1 LPDINFMDLDSL
13 PACMDSL
20 APLTLRRQNDNRLA
34 PICLRQYVSCMTEKL
49 TIAIAQ
55 INQRVGD
62 LSGNAAAMLEWRAK
76 AAQADLIV
84 FPEQQL
90 IGYPA
95 EDLVLK
101 PEFAKRAAIE
111 LDVLAKATADG
122 GPAMLVG
129 SIFADGG
136 ALYNG
141 VAMLDGGVIV
151 AVRYKHELPNY
162 GTFDEKRIFAH
173 GPLPT
178 PVEFRGVKLGL
189 PICEDGWLPA
199 VCGHL
204 KGMGAEL
211 FISVNGSPYEI
222 DKDDRRE
229 FVVFASRVKQTGLP
243 LIVLNRVGGQDELVF
258 DGCSFVL
265 NADGSTAHRL
275 PDWEEAL
282 VITNWHRS
290 ETGWICES
298 GALAKWEEHPADI
311 YSAMVLSL
319 RDYVE
324 RNRFPGVVLG
334 LSGGIDS
341 AICAAIAADAL
352 GPERV
357 WCVMLPS
364 RYTSQESLDDAAE
377 CAALIGCKLDT
388 IPINP
393 AVMAF
398 DEMLSGSF
406 ADVEVDI
413 TEENVQSRIRGVT
426 LMALSNKFGHMLLT
440 TGNKSEM
447 SVGYATIYGDMAGGY
462 NPLKDAY
469 KMTVFAISEWRNDH
483 RPRIG
488 LGSEGPVIPLNIIKK
503 PPSAE
508 LRPDQKDSDS
518 LPPYPVLDNILLGLV
533 EQEASVDDLVAR
545 GHDRD
550 IVVRIERLLYIA
562 EYKRR
567 QAPPGTKLGT
577 RNFGRDRRYPI
588 TNAFRSG

>member
-1 LPDINFMDLDSL
+1 
-13 PACMDSL
+13 
-20 APLTLRRQNDNRLA
+20 
-34 PICLRQYVSCMTEKL
+34 MTDRL
-49 TIAIAQ
+49 TIAMAQ

-62 LSGNAAAMLEWRAK
+62 LRGNADAMLEWRAK
-76 AAQADLIV
+76 AGNVDLV
-84 FPEQQL
+84 LFPEQQL

-101 PEFAKRAAIE
+101 PAFQLAAAIE
-111 LDVLAKATADG
+111 LERMAAATSDG
-122 GPAMLVG
+122 GPAILVG
-129 SIFADGG
+129 SILKEGD
-136 ALYNG
+136 ALYNI
-141 VAMLDGGVIV
+141 VALLDGGKIS
-151 AVRYKHELPNY
+151 AIRRKHELPNY
-162 GTFDEKRIFAH
+162 GTFDEKRIFTP
-173 GPLPT
+173 GLLPE

-189 PICEDGWLPA
+189 PICEDGWLPS
-199 VCGHL
+199 VSKHL
-204 KGMGAEL
+204 AAQGAEL
-211 FISVNGSPYEI
+211 LISVNGSPYEI
-222 DKDDRRE
+222 DKDDRRLE
-229 FVVFASRVKQTGLP
+229 QVFAARVADTGLP
-243 LIVLNRVGGQDELVF
+243 LIFLNRIGGQDELVF

-265 NADGSTAHRL
+265 NADGSPAHRL
-275 PDWEEAL
+275 PDWEEHL
-282 VITNWHRS
+282 RITDWS
-290 ETGWICES
+290 KGDGGWTCQA
-298 GALAKWEEHPADI
+298 GDLAQWEDHPADI
-311 YSAMVLSL
+311 YSAMVLAL
-319 RDYVE
+319 RDYVD

-352 GPERV
+352 GPDRV

-364 RYTSQESLDDAAE
+364 RYTGQLSLDLAAE
-377 CAALIGCKLDT
+377 CATMIGCKLDT
-388 IPINP
+388 IEINP

-398 DEMLSGSF
+398 DEMLSGNF

-469 KMTVFAISEWRNDH
+469 KMTVFAISNWRNKH
-483 RPRIG
+483 KPRIG
-488 LGSEGPVIPLNIIKK
+488 LGPDGPVMPDAIITR

-518 LPPYPVLDNILLGLV
+518 LPEYPVLDDILLGLV
-533 EQEASVDDLVAR
+533 EQELSVDEVTAR
-545 GHDRD
+545 GHDLET
-550 IVVRIERLLYIA
+550 VKRIERLLYIA

-567 QAPPGTKLGT
+567 QAPPGVKLGS